1 MPTKKGNGETTLVN
15 LAESIGSALGAV
27 TATAKKA
34 KQAVVPKTSARRQR
48 KRKARGSP
56 RRVSPKVVATPKASR
71 KSGR

>member
-15 LAESIGSALGAV
+15 VAESIGSALGAV

-34 KQAVVPKTSARRQR
+34 KQALVPKTSARRQR
-48 KRKARGSP
+48 KRKTRRPP
-56 RRVSPKVVATPKASR
+56 RRVSPKVGATPKGSR